1 MKVYLVGGAVR
12 DKLLGLPVTEK
23 DWVVVGSTPEQMIAR
38 GFRPVGKDFPVFL
51 HPTTNEEY
59 ALARTE
65 RKHGRG
71 YQGFV
76 FNASPDVTLEQ
87 DLIRRDMTINA
98 IAETADGELIDPYGG
113 LDDLKN
119 RKLRHVSDAFIE
131 DPVRVLRVARF
142 AARFEKFNFKVAD
155 TTMDLMRHMVINDEV
170 SHLVPERVWQ
180 ELYKALQE
188 THPSQFFHILRACG
202 ADKVVFPE
210 IDNLFGIPNPEKH
223 HPEIDTGVHTM
234 MVLDAAAQ
242 LTDSPKI
249 RLAALLHD
257 LGKAVTPKEQWP
269 KHIGHEAKGVPL
281 VNAFCDRIKTP
292 KDYKELAVLVAK
304 YHLECHKCQEFKNT
318 TLVKFLERVDA
329 YRRFDRFKEF
339 LMACEADSKGRLG
352 FEENEYPQREFL
364 LEAYA
369 LTNNI
374 DVKPLMEQGL
384 KGLKLA
390 NAIHNERVQRLDAW
404 RAGK

>member
-12 DKLLGLPVTEK
+12 DKLLGLPVTER
-23 DWVVVGSTPEQMIAR
+23 DWVVVGSTPEEMITR
-38 GFRPVGKDFPVFL
+38 GFKPVGKDFPVFL
-51 HPTTNEEY
+51 HPKTGEEY

-65 RKHGRG
+65 RKSGRG

-76 FNASPDVTLEQ
+76 FNTSQDVTLEQ

-98 IAETADGELIDPYGG
+98 MAETEDGQIIDPYGG

-119 RKLRHVSDAFIE
+119 RKLRHVSDAFVE

-142 AARFEKFNFKVAD
+142 VARFEKFNFKVAD
-155 TTMDLMRHMVINDEV
+155 ETMDLMRHMVANDEV

-180 ELYKALQE
+180 ELHKALQE
-188 THPSQFFHILRACG
+188 THPSQFFHVLRACG
-202 ADKVVFPE
+202 ADKVIFPE
-210 IDNLFGIPNPEKH
+210 IDNLFGVPNPEKH

-234 MVLDAAAQ
+234 MVLDAAAK

-257 LGKAVTPKEQWP
+257 LGKALTPESQWP

-281 VNAFCDRIKTP
+281 VDEFCDRVKTP

-304 YHLECHKCQEFKNT
+304 YHLECHKCREFKNT
-318 TLVKFLERVDA
+318 TLVKFLERIDA
-329 YRRFDRFKEF
+329 YRRPDRFKEF
-339 LMACEADSKGRLG
+339 IIACEADSKGRLG
-352 FEENEYPQREFL
+352 FEDSEYPQREFL
-364 LEAYA
+364 LKAYE
-369 LTNNI
+369 LTKAI
-374 DVKPLMEQGL
+374 DVKPLMEEGL
-384 KGLKLA
+384 TGLKLA
-390 NAIHNERVQRLDAW
+390 NAIHAERVKRLDAW
-404 RAGK
+404 RAE